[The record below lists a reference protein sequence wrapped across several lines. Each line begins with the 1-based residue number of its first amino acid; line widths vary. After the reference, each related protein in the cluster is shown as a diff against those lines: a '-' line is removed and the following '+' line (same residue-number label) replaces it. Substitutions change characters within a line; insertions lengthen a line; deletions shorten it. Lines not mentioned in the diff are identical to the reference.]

1 MLEFSEYRYGFGKRS
16 GDRDFIGSLPR
27 LFVLGKKELL
37 AIIAVER
44 GDEGML
50 PSGLE
55 PGGTELEEEVA
66 MELFE

>member
-1 MLEFSEYRYGFGKRS
+1 
-16 GDRDFIGSLPR
+16 
-27 LFVLGKKELL
+27 LFVLRKKELL
-37 AIIAVER
+37 AVIAVER

-55 PGGTELEEEVA
+55 PGGTELEKKVA